1 MPTRKGSNM
10 LTYIVTMVLVGVFA
24 GTLGSLLGLGGG
36 IVITPVLTLGFGV
49 DIKYAVGASIMAV
62 LATSSGSAIAYL
74 KDDMLNLRIAMFLE
88 IFTTL
93 GAFVGALLSL
103 VVGGKFLFLLYGA
116 LMIFQ
121 AFNMYQK
128 IKGPGQDLHAE
139 QGDKWAQILNLSGSY
154 FDHSLK
160 KQVSYQVTN
169 VPGGSA
175 VMFFA
180 GVASALLGIG
190 AGAFKVLAMDTVM
203 RMPLKA
209 SSATSNFMMGVTG
222 AASAIFYLFSGQINP
237 VLVTPICLGVVLGSL
252 LGSRVMP
259 YVPVKVLR
267 VIFLLVLVAIGL
279 QMFLRGVS

>member
-1 MPTRKGSNM
+1 MM
-10 LTYIVTMVLVGVFA
+10 TYIATMIAVGLLA
-24 GTLGSLLGLGGG
+24 GVLGSLLGLGGG
-36 IVITPVLTLGFGV
+36 IVITPVLTLAFGV
-49 DIKYAVGASIMAV
+49 DIRYAVGASIMAV

-88 IFTTL
+88 ISTTL
-93 GAFVGALLSL
+93 GAFIGAMLSL
-103 VVGGKFLFLLYGA
+103 IVGGKLLFVLYGA
-116 LMIFQ
+116 LMVFQ

-128 IKGPGQDLHAE
+128 IKGKAE
-139 QGDKWAQILNLSGSY
+139 SHESSGASAIAEKLNLSGSY
-154 FDHSLK
+154 YDKGLQ

-169 VPGGSA
+169 VAGGSA

-203 RMPLKA
+203 KMPLKA

-237 VLVTPICLGVVLGSL
+237 VLVTPICLGVVLGSM
-252 LGSRVMP
+252 LGSRIMP
-259 YVPVKVLR
+259 FIPVKILR
-267 VIFLLVLVAIGL
+267 WIFLMVLLAIGF
-279 QMFLRGVS
+279 QMFMRGLA